1 MSTKARETKPK
12 INKWDN
18 IKLKSFQTAKKNYQ
32 QQQKNNVLSAS
43 GTFNKGFI
51 SKIIKN
57 SYNST
62 TKSKQLN

>member
-1 MSTKARETKPK
+1 MLLTVKELSTT
-12 INKWDN
+12 
-18 IKLKSFQTAKKNYQ
+18 TT
-32 QQQKNNVLSAS
+32 KNNLLSANE
-43 GTFNKGFI
+43 TFNKGFI